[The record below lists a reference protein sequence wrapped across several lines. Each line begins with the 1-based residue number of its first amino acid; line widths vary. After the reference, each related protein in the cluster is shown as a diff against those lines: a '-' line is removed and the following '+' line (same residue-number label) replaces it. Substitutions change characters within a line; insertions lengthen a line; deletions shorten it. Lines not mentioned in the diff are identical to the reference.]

1 MALSFPAGRAGTKDG
16 TGDGPEAG
24 TLRKGTP
31 PHGRPRDS
39 APLRRKKN
47 RARLRTVGFLSPW
60 LIGFSVF
67 FAYPLIATVYF
78 SFMHYNQIKSPTFVG
93 LKNWKYV
100 FTEMPLFGPSLWNTL
115 WLVVVMV
122 ALRVVF
128 GLGIGL
134 LVTKIKSGVG
144 VFRTIFYLPYLA
156 PPVAA
161 TVAFVF
167 LLNPSTGP
175 VNELLGHL
183 GIDVPTWFNDP
194 HWSKPSLVMLSL
206 WGIGDLMVI
215 FMAALLD
222 VPKEQY
228 EAAELDGAN
237 ALSKFRYVTWPSIT
251 PIVMFAV
258 VTGVVQ
264 TMQYYTQALVAG
276 KLASGVNIGP
286 GSVIQPGYPDH
297 STITVPQLVY
307 SMGFQNFN
315 TGAACVLS
323 LVLFAIAMAVT
334 LLLMRKST
342 GLLTED

>member
-1 MALSFPAGRAGTKDG
+1 MAPG
-16 TGDGPEAG
+16 TGTA
-24 TLRKGTP
+24 
-31 PHGRPRDS
+31 S
-39 APLRRKKN
+39 SLRR
-47 RARLRTVGFLSPW
+47 RRTRERLRTLGFLSPW
-60 LIGFSVF
+60 LVGFTVF
-67 FAYPLIATVYF
+67 FGYPLVATVYF
-78 SFMHYNQIKSPTFVG
+78 SFMHYNQIQAPTFVG
-93 LKNWKYV
+93 LRNWKYV
-100 FTEMPLFGPSLWNTL
+100 LQQMPLFGPALWNTL

-122 ALRVVF
+122 ALRVAF
-128 GLGIGL
+128 GIGIGL
-134 LVTKIKSGVG
+134 LVTKVKTGAG
-144 VFRTIFYLPYLA
+144 FFRTAFYLPYLA

-167 LLNPSTGP
+167 LLNPGTGP
-175 VNELLGHL
+175 VDEALSAV
-183 GIDVPTWFNDP
+183 GIDAPNWFNDP
-194 HWSKPSLVMLSL
+194 DWAKPSLVLLSL

-228 EAAELDGAN
+228 EAAELDGAG
-237 ALSKFRYVTWPSIT
+237 ALARFRYVTWPSIT

-297 STITVPQLVY
+297 STLTVPQLVY
-307 SMGFQNFN
+307 SLGFQNFN

-323 LVLFAIAMAVT
+323 LVLFALAMAVT
-334 LLLMRKST
+334 SLLMRRST
-342 GLLTED
+342 GLLTAED

>member
-1 MALSFPAGRAGTKDG
+1 MALSLSTPAKSAGRATE
-16 TGDGPEAG
+16 PA
-24 TLRKGTP
+24 
-31 PHGRPRDS
+31 PRNS
-39 APLRRKKN
+39 PLRRKRN
-47 RARLRTVGFLSPW
+47 RERLRTLGFLSPW
-60 LIGFSVF
+60 LVGFSVF
-67 FAYPLIATVYF
+67 FGYPLIATVYF
-78 SFMHYNQIKSPTFVG
+78 SFMHYNQIKAPTFVG
-93 LKNWKYV
+93 LRNWRYV
-100 FTEMPLFGPSLWNTL
+100 LEQMPLFGPALWNTL

-134 LVTKIKSGVG
+134 LITKIKSGVG
-144 VFRTIFYLPYLA
+144 LFRTAFYIPYLA

-175 VNELLGHL
+175 VNEVLSWFGLHG
-183 GIDVPTWFNDP
+183 PNWFNDP
-194 HWSKPSLVMLSL
+194 NWSKPSLVLLSL

-215 FMAALLD
+215 FMASLLD

-228 EAAELDGAN
+228 EAAELDGAG
-237 ALSKFRYVTWPSIT
+237 AWTKFRYVTWPAIT
-251 PIVMFAV
+251 PIVLFAV

-276 KLASGVNIGP
+276 KLASGVSIGP
-286 GSVIQPGYPDH
+286 GTVIQPGYPDH
-297 STITVPQLVY
+297 STLTVPQLVY
-307 SMGFQNFN
+307 SLGFQNFN

-334 LLLMRKST
+334 LLLMRKSV
-342 GLLTED
+342 GLIPAED

>member
-1 MALSFPAGRAGTKDG
+1 
-16 TGDGPEAG
+16 
-24 TLRKGTP
+24 
-31 PHGRPRDS
+31 
-39 APLRRKKN
+39 
-47 RARLRTVGFLSPW
+47 
-60 LIGFSVF
+60 
-67 FAYPLIATVYF
+67 
-78 SFMHYNQIKSPTFVG
+78 MHYNQIQKPDFVG
-93 LKNWKYV
+93 LRNWKYV
-100 FTEMPLFGPSLWNTL
+100 FEQMPLFGPALWNTL

-128 GLGIGL
+128 GLSLGL
-134 LVTKIKSGVG
+134 LITKIKTGAG
-144 VFRTIFYLPYLA
+144 FFRTAFYLPYLA

-175 VNELLGHL
+175 VNEVLAHL
-183 GIDVPTWFNDP
+183 GITGPNWFNDAA
-194 HWSKPSLVMLSL
+194 WAKPSLVMLSL

-222 VPKEQY
+222 VPREQY
-228 EAAELDGAN
+228 EAAELDGAG
-237 ALSKFRYVTWPSIT
+237 AWSKFRYVTWPSIT

-276 KLASGVNIGP
+276 KIASGVSIGP

-297 STITVPQLVY
+297 STLTVPQLVY

-334 LLLMRKST
+334 MLLMRKRS
-342 GLLTED
+342 GLLAAED

>member
-1 MALSFPAGRAGTKDG
+1 MATVTNSPA
-16 TGDGPEAG
+16 
-24 TLRKGTP
+24 
-31 PHGRPRDS
+31 
-39 APLRRKKN
+39 LRRKAA
-47 RARLRTVGFLSPW
+47 RERLRTLGFLSPW
-60 LIGFSVF
+60 LVGFTVF
-67 FAYPLIATVYF
+67 FGYPLVATIYF
-78 SFMHYNQIKSPTFVG
+78 SFMHYNQIEAPDFVG
-93 LKNWKYV
+93 LRNWRYV
-100 FTEMPLFGPSLWNTL
+100 FEQMPLFGPALWNTL

-134 LVTKIKSGVG
+134 LVTKVKAGVG
-144 VFRTIFYLPYLA
+144 FFRTAFYLPYLA

-167 LLNPSTGP
+167 LLNPGTGP
-175 VNELLGHL
+175 VNDILGSI
-183 GIDVPTWFNDP
+183 GISAPNWFNDP
-194 HWSKPSLVMLSL
+194 TWAKPSLVLLSL

-222 VPKEQY
+222 VPKDQY
-228 EAAELDGAN
+228 EAADLDGAN
-237 ALSKFRYVTWPSIT
+237 ALHKFRYVTWPSIT

-276 KLASGVNIGP
+276 KLASGVSIGP

-297 STITVPQLVY
+297 STLTVPQLVY
-307 SMGFQNFN
+307 SLGFQNFN

-334 LLLMRKST
+334 TLLMRRRA
-342 GLLTED
+342 GLLSAED

>member
-1 MALSFPAGRAGTKDG
+1 MALSTRAPA
-16 TGDGPEAG
+16 
-24 TLRKGTP
+24 
-31 PHGRPRDS
+31 
-39 APLRRKKN
+39 LRRKKL
-47 RARLRTVGFLSPW
+47 REKLRTIGFLSPW
-60 LIGFSVF
+60 LVGFSVF
-67 FAYPLIATVYF
+67 FGYPLIATVYF
-78 SFMHYNQIKSPTFVG
+78 SFMHYNQIEEPSFVG

-100 FTEMPLFGPSLWNTL
+100 LTQMPLFGPALWNTL

-134 LVTKIKSGVG
+134 LVTKVKSGAG
-144 VFRTIFYLPYLA
+144 FFRTAFYLPYLA

-167 LLNPSTGP
+167 LLNPGTGP
-175 VNELLGHL
+175 VNEILGTV
-183 GIDVPTWFNDP
+183 GIDAPSWFNDP
-194 HWSKPSLVMLSL
+194 DWAKPSLVLLSL

-222 VPKEQY
+222 VPREQY
-228 EAAELDGAN
+228 EAAELDGAG
-237 ALSKFRYVTWPSIT
+237 AWGKFRYVTWPAII

-276 KLASGVNIGP
+276 KLASGVSLTAGT
-286 GSVIQPGYPDH
+286 VVQPGYPDH
-297 STITVPQLVY
+297 STLTVPQLVY
-307 SMGFQNFN
+307 SLGFQNFN

-323 LVLFAIAMAVT
+323 LVLFVIAMAVT
-334 LLLMRKST
+334 TLLMRKRA
-342 GLLTED
+342 GLLPAED

>member
-1 MALSFPAGRAGTKDG
+1 MALSLSTPAKSAGRGTE
-16 TGDGPEAG
+16 PA
-24 TLRKGTP
+24 
-31 PHGRPRDS
+31 PRN
-39 APLRRKKN
+39 APLRRKRN
-47 RARLRTVGFLSPW
+47 RERLRTLGFLSPW
-60 LIGFSVF
+60 LVGFSVF
-67 FAYPLIATVYF
+67 FGYPLIATVYF
-78 SFMHYNQIKSPTFVG
+78 SFMHYNQIKAPTFVG
-93 LKNWKYV
+93 LRNWRYV
-100 FTEMPLFGPSLWNTL
+100 LEQMPLFGPALWNTL

-128 GLGIGL
+128 GLGVGL
-134 LVTKIKSGVG
+134 LITKIKTGVG
-144 VFRTIFYLPYLA
+144 LFRTAFYIPYLA

-175 VNELLGHL
+175 VNEILSWIGLHG
-183 GIDVPTWFNDP
+183 PSWFNDP
-194 HWSKPSLVMLSL
+194 NWSKPSLVLLSL

-215 FMAALLD
+215 FMASLLD

-228 EAAELDGAN
+228 EAADLDGAGSW
-237 ALSKFRYVTWPSIT
+237 AKFRYVTWPAIT
-251 PIVMFAV
+251 PIVLFAV

-276 KLASGVNIGP
+276 KLASGVSIGP
-286 GSVIQPGYPDH
+286 GTVIQPGYPDH
-297 STITVPQLVY
+297 STLTVPQLVY

-334 LLLMRKST
+334 LLLMRKSV
-342 GLLTED
+342 GLIPAED

>member
-1 MALSFPAGRAGTKDG
+1 MATTTTAPVPPPA
-16 TGDGPEAG
+16 
-24 TLRKGTP
+24 
-31 PHGRPRDS
+31 
-39 APLRRKKN
+39 LRRK
-47 RARLRTVGFLSPW
+47 RARERLRILGFLSPW
-60 LIGFSVF
+60 LVGFSVF
-67 FAYPLIATVYF
+67 FGYPLLATGSF
-78 SFMHYNQIKSPTFVG
+78 SVMHYNQIEPPEFVG
-93 LKNWKYV
+93 LRNWKYV
-100 FTEMPLFGPSLWNTL
+100 LTQMPLLGPALWNTL

-134 LVTKIKSGVG
+134 LVTKIKTGAG
-144 VFRTIFYLPYLA
+144 FFRTAFYLPYLA

-167 LLNPSTGP
+167 LLNPGTGP
-175 VNELLGHL
+175 VNEILGTL
-183 GIDVPTWFNDP
+183 GIPAPSWFNDP
-194 HWSKPSLVMLSL
+194 DWAKPSLVMLSL

-228 EAAELDGAN
+228 EAAELDGAG
-237 ALSKFRYVTWPSIT
+237 AWGKFRYVTWPSIT
-251 PIVMFAV
+251 PIVLFAV

-276 KLASGVNIGP
+276 KLASGVTIGP

-297 STITVPQLVY
+297 STLTVPQLVY
-307 SMGFQNFN
+307 SLGFQNFN

-334 LLLMRKST
+334 TLLMRRRA
-342 GLLTED
+342 GLLSAED

>member
-1 MALSFPAGRAGTKDG
+1 MAIPTA
-16 TGDGPEAG
+16 PE
-24 TLRKGTP
+24 
-31 PHGRPRDS
+31 
-39 APLRRKKN
+39 LRRKHT
-47 RARLRTVGFLSPW
+47 RERLRTLGFLSPW
-60 LIGFSVF
+60 LVGFGVF
-67 FAYPLIATVYF
+67 FGYPLLATVYF
-78 SFMHYNQIKSPTFVG
+78 SFMHYNQIEAPTFVG
-93 LKNWKYV
+93 LRNWSYV
-100 FTEMPLFGPSLWNTL
+100 LGSMPLFGPALWNTL

-122 ALRVVF
+122 ALRVAF

-134 LVTKIKSGVG
+134 LVTKVKTGSGF
-144 VFRTIFYLPYLA
+144 FRTAFYLPYLA

-167 LLNPSTGP
+167 LLNPGTGP
-175 VNELLGHL
+175 VNEALSAVG
-183 GIDVPTWFNDP
+183 VSAPNWFNDP
-194 HWSKPSLVMLSL
+194 AWAKPSLVLLSL

-228 EAAELDGAN
+228 EAAELDGAG
-237 ALSKFRYVTWPSIT
+237 AFATFRYVTWPSIT

-276 KLASGVNIGP
+276 KLASGVSIGP
-286 GSVIQPGYPDH
+286 GTSIQPGYPDH
-297 STITVPQLVY
+297 STLTVPQLVY
-307 SMGFQNFN
+307 SLGFQNFN

-334 LLLMRKST
+334 SLLMRKSA
-342 GLLTED
+342 GLLTAED

>member
-1 MALSFPAGRAGTKDG
+1 MATVTNSPA
-16 TGDGPEAG
+16 
-24 TLRKGTP
+24 
-31 PHGRPRDS
+31 
-39 APLRRKKN
+39 LRRKAV
-47 RARLRTVGFLSPW
+47 RTRLRTLGFLSPW
-60 LIGFSVF
+60 LVGFTVF
-67 FAYPLIATVYF
+67 FGYPLVATVYF
-78 SFMHYNQIKSPTFVG
+78 SFMHYNQIETPTFVG
-93 LKNWKYV
+93 LRNWRYV
-100 FTEMPLFGPSLWNTL
+100 FEQMPLFGPALWNTL

-134 LVTKIKSGVG
+134 LVTKVKSGVG
-144 VFRTIFYLPYLA
+144 FFRTAFYLPYLA

-167 LLNPSTGP
+167 LLNPGTGP
-175 VNELLGHL
+175 VNDILGTI
-183 GIDVPTWFNDP
+183 GISAPNWFNDP
-194 HWSKPSLVMLSL
+194 TWAKPSLVLLSL

-222 VPKEQY
+222 VPKDQY
-228 EAAELDGAN
+228 EAADLDGAG
-237 ALSKFRYVTWPSIT
+237 AFHKFRYVTWPSIT

-276 KLASGVNIGP
+276 KLASGVSIGP

-297 STITVPQLVY
+297 STLTVPQLVY
-307 SMGFQNFN
+307 SLGFQNFN

-334 LLLMRKST
+334 TLLMRRRA
-342 GLLTED
+342 GLLSAED

>member
-1 MALSFPAGRAGTKDG
+1 MATVMNSPA
-16 TGDGPEAG
+16 
-24 TLRKGTP
+24 
-31 PHGRPRDS
+31 
-39 APLRRKKN
+39 LRRKAT
-47 RARLRTVGFLSPW
+47 RRRLRTLGFLSPW
-60 LIGFSVF
+60 LVGFTVF
-67 FAYPLIATVYF
+67 FGYPLVATVYF
-78 SFMHYNQIKSPTFVG
+78 SFMHYNQIEAPTFVG
-93 LKNWKYV
+93 LRNWRYV
-100 FTEMPLFGPSLWNTL
+100 FEQMPLFGPALWNTL
-115 WLVVVMV
+115 WLVAVMV

-134 LVTKIKSGVG
+134 LVTKVKAGVG
-144 VFRTIFYLPYLA
+144 FFRTAFYLPYLA

-167 LLNPSTGP
+167 LLNPGTGP
-175 VNELLGHL
+175 VNDILGNV
-183 GIDVPTWFNDP
+183 GISAPNWFNDP
-194 HWSKPSLVMLSL
+194 AWAKPSLVLLSL

-222 VPKEQY
+222 VPKDQY
-228 EAAELDGAN
+228 EAAELDGAG
-237 ALSKFRYVTWPSIT
+237 ALHKFRYVTWPSIT

-276 KLASGVNIGP
+276 KLASGVTIGP

-297 STITVPQLVY
+297 STLTMPQLVY
-307 SMGFQNFN
+307 SLGFQNFN

-334 LLLMRKST
+334 TLLMRRRA
-342 GLLTED
+342 GLLSAED

>member
-1 MALSFPAGRAGTKDG
+1 MATVMNSPA
-16 TGDGPEAG
+16 
-24 TLRKGTP
+24 
-31 PHGRPRDS
+31 
-39 APLRRKKN
+39 LRRKAV
-47 RARLRTVGFLSPW
+47 RRRLRTLGFLSPW
-60 LIGFSVF
+60 LVGFTVF
-67 FAYPLIATVYF
+67 FGYPLIATVYF
-78 SFMHYNQIKSPTFVG
+78 SFMHYNQIEAPTFVG
-93 LKNWKYV
+93 LRNWRYV
-100 FTEMPLFGPSLWNTL
+100 FEQMPLFGPALWNTL
-115 WLVVVMV
+115 WLVAVMV

-134 LVTKIKSGVG
+134 LVTKVKAGVG
-144 VFRTIFYLPYLA
+144 FFRTAFYLPYLA

-167 LLNPSTGP
+167 LLNPGTGP
-175 VNELLGHL
+175 VNDILGSV
-183 GIDVPTWFNDP
+183 GISAPNWFNDP
-194 HWSKPSLVMLSL
+194 AWAKPSLVLLSL

-222 VPKEQY
+222 VPKDQY
-228 EAAELDGAN
+228 EAAELDGAG
-237 ALSKFRYVTWPSIT
+237 ALHKFRYVTWPSIT

-276 KLASGVNIGP
+276 KLASGVTIGP

-297 STITVPQLVY
+297 STLTVPQLVY
-307 SMGFQNFN
+307 SLGFQNFN

-334 LLLMRKST
+334 TLLMRRRA
-342 GLLTED
+342 GLLSAED

>member
-1 MALSFPAGRAGTKDG
+1 MALSLSTTAKSAGRAA
-16 TGDGPEAG
+16 GPA
-24 TLRKGTP
+24 
-31 PHGRPRDS
+31 PRDT
-39 APLRRKKN
+39 PLRRKRN
-47 RARLRTVGFLSPW
+47 RERLRTLGFLSPW
-60 LIGFSVF
+60 LVGFSVF
-67 FAYPLIATVYF
+67 FGYPLIATVYF
-78 SFMHYNQIKSPTFVG
+78 SFMHYNQIKEPTFVG
-93 LKNWKYV
+93 LRNWRYV
-100 FTEMPLFGPSLWNTL
+100 LEQMPLFGPALWNTL

-128 GLGIGL
+128 GLGVGL
-134 LVTKIKSGVG
+134 LITKIKSGAG
-144 VFRTIFYLPYLA
+144 LFRTAFYIPYLA

-175 VNELLGHL
+175 VNEVLSWAGLHGP
-183 GIDVPTWFNDP
+183 DWFNDP
-194 HWSKPSLVMLSL
+194 DWSKPSLVLLSL

-215 FMAALLD
+215 FMASLLD

-228 EAAELDGAN
+228 EAAELDGAG
-237 ALSKFRYVTWPSIT
+237 AWTKFRFVTWPAII
-251 PIVMFAV
+251 PIVLFAV

-276 KLASGVNIGP
+276 KLASGVSIGP
-286 GSVIQPGYPDH
+286 GTVIQPGYPDH
-297 STITVPQLVY
+297 STLTVPQLVY

-334 LLLMRKST
+334 LLLMRKSV
-342 GLLTED
+342 GLVPAED

>member
-1 MALSFPAGRAGTKDG
+1 MAPSRTFT
-16 TGDGPEAG
+16 
-24 TLRKGTP
+24 
-31 PHGRPRDS
+31 
-39 APLRRKKN
+39 LRRKHI
-47 RARLRTVGFLSPW
+47 RDRLRTLGFLSPW
-60 LIGFSVF
+60 LIGFTLF
-67 FAYPLIATVYF
+67 FGYPLVATVYF
-78 SFMHYNQIKSPTFVG
+78 SFMHYNQIEEPSFVG
-93 LKNWKYV
+93 LRNWKYV
-100 FTEMPLFGPSLWNTL
+100 LTQMPLFGPALWNTL

-128 GLGIGL
+128 GLGMGL
-134 LVTKIKSGVG
+134 LITKIKTGVG
-144 VFRTIFYLPYLA
+144 FFRTAFYVPYLA

-167 LLNPSTGP
+167 LLNPGTGP
-175 VNELLGHL
+175 VNEILSSVGLH
-183 GIDVPTWFNDP
+183 PPNWFNDP
-194 HWSKPSLVMLSL
+194 NWAKPSLVMLSL

-228 EAAELDGAN
+228 EAAELDGAG

-276 KLASGVNIGP
+276 KLASGISVGP
-286 GSVIQPGYPDH
+286 GTVIQPGYPDH
-297 STITVPQLVY
+297 STLTVPQLIY
-307 SMGFQNFN
+307 SLGFQNFN

-323 LVLFAIAMAVT
+323 LVLFALAMAVT
-334 LLLMRKST
+334 TLLMRKRA
-342 GLLTED
+342 GLLAAED

>member
-1 MALSFPAGRAGTKDG
+1 MALSLPTSAKSAGR
-16 TGDGPEAG
+16 GPGPASR
-24 TLRKGTP
+24 TT
-31 PHGRPRDS
+31 
-39 APLRRKKN
+39 PLRRKRN
-47 RARLRTVGFLSPW
+47 RERLRTLGFLSPW
-60 LIGFSVF
+60 LVGFSVF
-67 FAYPLIATVYF
+67 FGYPLIATVYF
-78 SFMHYNQIKSPTFVG
+78 SFMHYNQIKAPTFVG
-93 LKNWKYV
+93 LRNWRYV
-100 FTEMPLFGPSLWNTL
+100 FEQMPLFGPALWNTL

-134 LVTKIKSGVG
+134 LITKIKTGVG
-144 VFRTIFYLPYLA
+144 LFRTAFYIPYLA

-175 VNELLGHL
+175 VNEMLSWIGLDG
-183 GIDVPTWFNDP
+183 PSWFNDP
-194 HWSKPSLVMLSL
+194 NWSKPSLVLLSL

-215 FMAALLD
+215 FMASLLD

-228 EAAELDGAN
+228 EAADLDGAG
-237 ALSKFRYVTWPSIT
+237 AWTKFRYVTWPAIT
-251 PIVMFAV
+251 PIVLFAV

-276 KLASGVNIGP
+276 KLASGVSIGP
-286 GSVIQPGYPDH
+286 GTVIQPGYPDH
-297 STITVPQLVY
+297 STLTVPQLVY

-334 LLLMRKST
+334 LLLMRKSV
-342 GLLTED
+342 GLIPAED

>member
-1 MALSFPAGRAGTKDG
+1 MATPTNAPA
-16 TGDGPEAG
+16 
-24 TLRKGTP
+24 
-31 PHGRPRDS
+31 
-39 APLRRKKN
+39 LRRKA
-47 RARLRTVGFLSPW
+47 RHERLRTLGFLSPW
-60 LIGFSVF
+60 LVGFTVF
-67 FAYPLIATVYF
+67 FGYPLIATVYF
-78 SFMHYNQIKSPTFVG
+78 SFMHYNQIEAPTFVG
-93 LKNWKYV
+93 LRNWRYV
-100 FTEMPLFGPSLWNTL
+100 LAQMPLFGPALWNTL

-134 LVTKIKSGVG
+134 LVTRIKSGVG
-144 VFRTIFYLPYLA
+144 FFRTAFYLPYLA

-167 LLNPSTGP
+167 LLNPGTGP
-175 VNELLGHL
+175 VNDILGHL
-183 GIDVPTWFNDP
+183 GVDAPNWFNDP
-194 HWSKPSLVMLSL
+194 AWAKPSLVLLSL

-222 VPKEQY
+222 VPRDQY
-228 EAAELDGAN
+228 EAAELDGAGPFH
-237 ALSKFRYVTWPSIT
+237 KFRYVTWPSIT

-276 KLASGVNIGP
+276 KLASGVSVGP
-286 GSVIQPGYPDH
+286 GTVIQPGYPDH
-297 STITVPQLVY
+297 ATLTVPQLVY
-307 SMGFQNFN
+307 SLGFQNFN

-334 LLLMRKST
+334 MLLMRRRA
-342 GLLTED
+342 GLLSAED

>member
-1 MALSFPAGRAGTKDG
+1 MALSLSTPAKSAERATE
-16 TGDGPEAG
+16 PA
-24 TLRKGTP
+24 
-31 PHGRPRDS
+31 PRNS
-39 APLRRKKN
+39 PLRRKQN
-47 RARLRTVGFLSPW
+47 RERLRTLGFLSPW
-60 LIGFSVF
+60 LVGFSVF
-67 FAYPLIATVYF
+67 FGYPLIATVYF
-78 SFMHYNQIKSPTFVG
+78 SFMHYNQIKAPTYVG
-93 LKNWKYV
+93 LRNWKYV
-100 FTEMPLFGPSLWNTL
+100 LEQMPLFGPALWNTL

-134 LVTKIKSGVG
+134 LITKIKTGVG
-144 VFRTIFYLPYLA
+144 LFRTAFYIPYLA

-175 VNELLGHL
+175 VNEMLSWIGLHG
-183 GIDVPTWFNDP
+183 PSWFNDP
-194 HWSKPSLVMLSL
+194 NWSKPSLVLLSL

-215 FMAALLD
+215 FMASLLD

-228 EAAELDGAN
+228 EAADLDGAG
-237 ALSKFRYVTWPSIT
+237 AWTKFRYVTWPAIT
-251 PIVMFAV
+251 PIVLFAV

-276 KLASGVNIGP
+276 KLASGVSIGP
-286 GSVIQPGYPDH
+286 GTVIQPGYPDH
-297 STITVPQLVY
+297 STLTVPQLVY

-334 LLLMRKST
+334 LLLMRKSV
-342 GLLTED
+342 GLIPAED

>member
-1 MALSFPAGRAGTKDG
+1 MAPSLSSGTRPETPGPTAPASDAR
-16 TGDGPEAG
+16 
-24 TLRKGTP
+24 
-31 PHGRPRDS
+31 
-39 APLRRKKN
+39 LRRK
-47 RARLRTVGFLSPW
+47 RRRDRLRTIGFLSPW
-60 LIGFSVF
+60 LVGFSVF
-67 FAYPLIATVYF
+67 FGYPLAATVYF
-78 SFMHYNQIKSPTFVG
+78 SFMHYNQIKQPEFVG
-93 LKNWKYV
+93 LRNWSYV
-100 FTEMPLFGPSLWNTL
+100 FTQMPLFGPALWNTL

-128 GLGIGL
+128 GVGIGL
-134 LVTKIKSGVG
+134 LVTKLKSGVG
-144 VFRTIFYLPYLA
+144 FFRTAFYVPYLA

-167 LLNPSTGP
+167 LLNPATGP
-175 VNELLGHL
+175 VNEILSAV
-183 GIDVPTWFNDP
+183 GIDGPNWFNDP
-194 HWSKPSLVMLSL
+194 AWAKPSLVMLSL

-228 EAAELDGAN
+228 EAAELDGAG
-237 ALSKFRYVTWPSIT
+237 ALTKFRFVTWPNIT

-276 KLASGVNIGP
+276 KLASGVTIGP
-286 GSVIQPGYPDH
+286 GTVIQPGYPDH

-307 SMGFQNFN
+307 QLGFQNFN

-334 LLLMRKST
+334 MLLMRRRS
-342 GLLTED
+342 GLLSAED

>member
-1 MALSFPAGRAGTKDG
+1 MA
-16 TGDGPEAG
+16 
-24 TLRKGTP
+24 TLTN
-31 PHGRPRDS
+31 S
-39 APLRRKKN
+39 TALRRKA
-47 RARLRTVGFLSPW
+47 RRERLRTLGFLSPW
-60 LIGFSVF
+60 LVGFSVF
-67 FAYPLIATVYF
+67 FGYPLIATVYF
-78 SFMHYNQIKSPTFVG
+78 SFMHYNQIEAPTFVG
-93 LKNWKYV
+93 LRNWRYV
-100 FTEMPLFGPSLWNTL
+100 LEQMPLFGPALWNTL

-134 LVTKIKSGVG
+134 LVTRIKSGVG
-144 VFRTIFYLPYLA
+144 FFRTAFYLPYLA

-167 LLNPSTGP
+167 LLNPGTGP
-175 VNELLGHL
+175 VNAILGKV
-183 GIDVPTWFNDP
+183 GIDAPNWFNDP
-194 HWSKPSLVMLSL
+194 AWAKPSLVLLSL

-222 VPKEQY
+222 VPRDQY
-228 EAAELDGAN
+228 EAAELDGAG
-237 ALSKFRYVTWPSIT
+237 AFHKFRYVTWPSIT

-276 KLASGVNIGP
+276 KLASGVSIGP
-286 GSVIQPGYPDH
+286 GTVIQPGYPDH
-297 STITVPQLVY
+297 STLTVPQLVY
-307 SMGFQNFN
+307 SLGFQNFN

-334 LLLMRKST
+334 TLLMRRRA
-342 GLLTED
+342 GLLSAED

>member
-1 MALSFPAGRAGTKDG
+1 MAISPA
-16 TGDGPEAG
+16 PE
-24 TLRKGTP
+24 
-31 PHGRPRDS
+31 
-39 APLRRKKN
+39 LRR
-47 RARLRTVGFLSPW
+47 RHTRERLRTLGFLSPW
-60 LIGFSVF
+60 LVGFTVF
-67 FAYPLIATVYF
+67 FGYPLLATVYF
-78 SFMHYNQIKSPTFVG
+78 SFMHYNQIQAPTFVG
-93 LKNWKYV
+93 LRNWRYV
-100 FTEMPLFGPSLWNTL
+100 LEQMPLFGPALWNTL

-134 LVTKIKSGVG
+134 LVTKVKTGAG
-144 VFRTIFYLPYLA
+144 FFRTAFYLPYLA

-167 LLNPSTGP
+167 LLNPGTGP
-175 VNELLGHL
+175 VDEALSAVGVSAPN
-183 GIDVPTWFNDP
+183 WFNDP
-194 HWSKPSLVMLSL
+194 DWAKPSLVLLSL

-228 EAAELDGAN
+228 EAAELDGAGPF
-237 ALSKFRYVTWPSIT
+237 AKFRYVTWPAIT

-276 KLASGVNIGP
+276 KLASGVSVGP
-286 GSVIQPGYPDH
+286 GTVIQPGYPDH
-297 STITVPQLVY
+297 ATLTVPQLVY
-307 SMGFQNFN
+307 SLGFQNFN

-323 LVLFAIAMAVT
+323 LVLFAIAMAAT
-334 LLLMRKST
+334 SLLMRKRS
-342 GLLTED
+342 GLLTAED